1 MSLIKDKKG
10 SRTVIAFILVL
21 KNNEAESYI
30 FHVFVYLF
38 VCLFVLV
45 LFCLCS
51 CFALLRFFYRRER
64 HGYTLASTTYISL
77 D

>member
-21 KNNEAESYI
+21 KNNEGESYI

-38 VCLFVLV
+38 VCLFWSFFVFVLV
-45 LFCLCS
+45 LRYLDFFIEES
-51 CFALLRFFYRRER
+51 VTATLLRQ
-64 HGYTLASTTYISL
+64 LPI
-77 D
+77 